1 MENINTKSTPE
12 TPNVILNADENI
24 LSIKGQSY
32 PENSVAFYRPIFS
45 WVTEYLENSNQE
57 VTLDLGIVYLNT
69 SSTKSIIDLIAILN
83 DAFNNG
89 KKVKIN
95 WYYHPQ
101 NEAILEIGEEFKEDQ
116 DLPFE
121 LIESEE

>member
-69 SSTKSIIDLIAILN
+69 SSTKSIMDLIGIFN
-83 DAFNNG
+83 DAFNN
-89 KKVKIN
+89 
-95 WYYHPQ
+95 
-101 NEAILEIGEEFKEDQ
+101 
-116 DLPFE
+116 
-121 LIESEE
+121 